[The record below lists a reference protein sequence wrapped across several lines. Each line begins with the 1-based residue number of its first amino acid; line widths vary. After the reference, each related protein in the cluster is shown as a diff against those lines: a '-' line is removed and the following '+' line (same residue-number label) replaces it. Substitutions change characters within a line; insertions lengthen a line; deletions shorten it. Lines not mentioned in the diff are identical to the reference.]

1 MKETKFDATQGIRV
15 FGNDQEIEN
24 MLIQLTQ
31 DTTIKE
37 LSKIFPLYIRRVWL
51 KKQIYKWLDNLM
63 GNFRGYAALLMF
75 IWRKA
80 KWDA

>member
-51 KKQIYKWLDNLM
+51 KKFLAHYELFSKIKEVK
-63 GNFRGYAALLMF
+63 LL
-75 IWRKA
+75 
-80 KWDA
+80 

>member
-37 LSKIFPLYIRRVWL
+37 LSKIFPLYINIWL
-51 KKQIYKWLDNLM
+51 KKFLAHYELFSK
-63 GNFRGYAALLMF
+63 
-75 IWRKA
+75 
-80 KWDA
+80 

>member
-37 LSKIFPLYIRRVWL
+37 LSKILGFALITS
-51 KKQIYKWLDNLM
+51 NL
-63 GNFRGYAALLMF
+63 
-75 IWRKA
+75 IK
-80 KWDA
+80 